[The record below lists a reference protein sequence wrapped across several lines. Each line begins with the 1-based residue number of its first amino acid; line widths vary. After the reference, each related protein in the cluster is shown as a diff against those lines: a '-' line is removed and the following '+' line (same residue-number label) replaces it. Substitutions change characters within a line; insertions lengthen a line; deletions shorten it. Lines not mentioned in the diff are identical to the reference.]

1 MTGNDAILT
10 LLGELRL
17 QIAVLEAENAR
28 LRAQANSTTPADTA
42 PGTPHAYLAAHD

>member
-17 QIAVLEAENAR
+17 RIAVLEAENAE
-28 LRAQANSTTPADTA
+28 LRASLPTPDFNE
-42 PGTPHAYLAAHD
+42 GTPESYLASVP